1 MKARDNE
8 DVFIMQVLLY
18 GTINMYTAII
28 EYICSQ
34 WFKDQVSKD
43 ILQTMMPKQ
52 YTSIIWNLFA
62 PIKYELYNSIEV

>member
-1 MKARDNE
+1 MF
-8 DVFIMQVLLY
+8 FIMQVLLY
-18 GTINMYTAII
+18 VTINKYATMT
-28 EYICSQ
+28 ECICSQ

-62 PIKYELYNSIEV
+62 PVEYELYNSIEV